1 MSLLSTGILG
11 FIVCIAYYVLNLRNR
26 QYIAKA
32 VFPLSLLLLTACQTA
47 APNQPAPTPTEAPLR
62 VLQYTNEAALDLFYP
77 DGWTFYLP
85 RQGILLFGEE
95 KTINKGEPG
104 AMMTILRVEPTAVH
118 GNAEGE
124 LNHFLDFGPK
134 RDGYTAGEAMQVLEI
149 NGRSAL
155 SQRLSYPGEGENI
168 PMETSVVAAEVESG
182 AVYIFASTAP
192 ADVWEANAK
201 KFDVM
206 VSSVSFN
213 E

>member
-1 MSLLSTGILG
+1 MC
-11 FIVCIAYYVLNLRNR
+11 VAYYALNLRNWR
-26 QYIAKA
+26 YVAEA
-32 VFPLSLLLLTACQTA
+32 VLPLFLLLLTACQTA
-47 APNQPAPTPTEAPLR
+47 VPNQPAPNPTEAPLR
-62 VLQYTNEAALDLFYP
+62 VMQYSNEAAFDLLYP
-77 DGWTFYLP
+77 EEWTFYLP

-134 RDGYTAGEAMQVLEI
+134 RDGYTAREAMQVLAI

-192 ADVWEANAK
+192 ADVWEANAT
-201 KFDVM
+201 KFNVM